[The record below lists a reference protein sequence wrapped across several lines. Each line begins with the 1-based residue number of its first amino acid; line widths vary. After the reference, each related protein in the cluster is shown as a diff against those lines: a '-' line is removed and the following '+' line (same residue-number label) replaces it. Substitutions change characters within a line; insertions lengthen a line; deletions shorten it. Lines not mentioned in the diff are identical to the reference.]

1 MKVAIIYN
9 EDREG
14 VINSFGMQN
23 KEVYNPATV
32 KRVAE
37 CLEAGGHNVAIIDGN
52 MHVVERLQSFMPKV
66 IDGEQM
72 GMVFNMAYGIQG
84 ESRYTHIP
92 SLLEMLGI
100 PYVGSNPSGHAL
112 ALDKVIT
119 KIIMQKHGIS
129 TPDFWVFNSA
139 QDNMSDVKYPVIVK
153 PKMESVS
160 FGLKVV
166 YNEDDLREA
175 VNFVVTE
182 FQQQALVEQFIRGRE
197 FCVGIIGNSPVE
209 AFPVLE
215 IDLENDP
222 DAIQSVEDKKEK
234 PRQKI
239 CPANIDPKLAQRM
252 TEESIAAFNALQL
265 RDFARVDIRMDENGD
280 IYLLEINS
288 MASLGKTGSYVAAAQ
303 VTGLDYCNLV
313 NKMLDVAA
321 VRYFSQRSGVSESDT
336 NSKTPLPVRCRGFL
350 RGRMS
355 TYEKLLE
362 KMTNINSY
370 VRNVEGVNKLGMLLR
385 KELIP
390 LGFTQ
395 EVVPQIEVGNQ
406 LFFTNSLD
414 GEYDVL
420 LLGCTDNAISMS
432 HQKRFSKESQR
443 LFGSGIWEHKGGL
456 VTMIGALQTLKFV
469 RRLKKLKIGILITTD
484 DSLQGRFSQDLVE
497 QKCRKAKSVIGLHGG
512 GANGSLVTS
521 RSGAAV
527 YKCEINLGEEGK
539 AERVSQVAAQ
549 FSRLVAAWSD
559 LSLDDDRLVIA
570 PSKYTFTSNIMYPFA
585 HGEVRLS
592 VRFNDKEAFNDVDEK
607 ISEKLPKKFLKG
619 VDWQIVGGLRRPS
632 MEESEK
638 VTAFWSEIQ
647 KTASKLD
654 IRVMKEHRWSSSD
667 ICFIDTEKTAV
678 IDGFGPVGDHSI
690 EGNEYILTHSLQER
704 ALLLAMTLIQMD

>member
-9 EDREG
+9 EDRQG

-37 CLEAGGHNVAIIDGN
+37 CLESGGHNVSIIDGN

-129 TPDFWVFNSA
+129 TPDFWVFNTA
-139 QDNMSDVKYPVIVK
+139 QDDMSEVKYPVIVK

-166 YNEDDLREA
+166 YTEEDLREA

-197 FCVGIIGNSPVE
+197 FCVGVLGNSPVE

-222 DAIQSVEDKKEK
+222 DAIQTVDDKKVT

-239 CPANIDPKLAQRM
+239 CPAQLDDALAQKM
-252 TEESIAAFNALQL
+252 IEESIAAFKALQL
-265 RDFARVDIRMDENGD
+265 RDFARIDIRMDDKGD

-303 VTGLDYCNLV
+303 VAGLDYCGLV
-313 NKMLDVAA
+313 NRMLDVAA
-321 VRYFSQRSGVSESDT
+321 VRYFSQGT
-336 NSKTPLPVRCRGFL
+336 QLPGQHTINTKTPIPVRCRGFL

-370 VRNVEGVNKLGMLLR
+370 VRNVEGVNKLGTLLR
-385 KELIP
+385 KELLP

-395 EVVPQIEVGNQ
+395 EVIPQIEVGNQ
-406 LFFTNSLD
+406 LFFTNSFD
-414 GEYDVL
+414 GEYDIL
-420 LLGCTDNAISMS
+420 LLGCSDNATPMS
-432 HQKRFSKESQR
+432 KQKRFSRDNQK
-443 LFGSGIWEHKGGL
+443 FHGSGIWEHKGGL
-456 VTMIGALQTLKFV
+456 VTMIGALQTLKFI
-469 RRLKKLKIGILITTD
+469 RKLKKLKIGILITTD
-484 DSLQGRFSQDLVE
+484 DSLQGRFSRSLVE
-497 QKCRKAKSVIGLHGG
+497 QKTKNATTVIGLHGG
-512 GANGSLVTS
+512 GISGSLVTS

-527 YKCEINLGEEGK
+527 YKCEINLTENK
-539 AERVSQVAAQ
+539 AERVSQTTAQ
-549 FSRLVAAWSD
+549 FGRLVASWCD
-559 LSLDDDRLVIA
+559 LSLDDERLVIA
-570 PSKYTFTSNIMYPFA
+570 PSNFNLKSNIMYPYV
-585 HGEVRLS
+585 HGEARLS
-592 VRFNDKEAFNDVDEK
+592 VRFNDIEAFDGVANK
-607 ISEKLPKKFLKG
+607 ISVKLPKKYLKG
-619 VDWQIVGGLRRPS
+619 IDWQIVGGLRRPP

-638 VTAFWSEIQ
+638 VTDFWNKIRA
-647 KTASKLD
+647 TASKLD
-654 IRVMKEHRWSSSD
+654 IRITKEHRWSSSD
-667 ICFIDTEKTAV
+667 ICFVNTKKTAV
-678 IDGFGPVGDHSI
+678 IDGLGPVGDHSFD
-690 EGNEYILTHSLQER
+690 GNEYILSHSLQER
-704 ALLLAMTLIQMD
+704 ALLLAMTLMQ

>member
-9 EDREG
+9 EDRQG

-32 KRVAE
+32 KLVAD
-37 CLEAGGHNVAIIDGN
+37 CLESGGHNVSIIDGN

-139 QDNMSDVKYPVIVK
+139 QDDMSDVIFPVIVK

-175 VNFVVTE
+175 VNFVVNE

-197 FCVGIIGNSPVE
+197 FCVGVIGNSPVE
-209 AFPVLE
+209 AFPILE

-222 DAIQSVEDKKEK
+222 DGIQTVDDKKVK
-234 PRQKI
+234 PRAKI
-239 CPANIDPKLAQRM
+239 CPAHIDDELAKRM
-252 TEESIAAFNALQL
+252 KEESIAAFKALQL
-265 RDFARVDIRMDENGD
+265 RDFARIDIRMDQDGK

-303 VTGLDYCNLV
+303 VAGMDYCALV
-313 NKMLDVAA
+313 NRMLDVAA
-321 VRYFSQRSGVSESDT
+321 VRYFSQGTQFIEHEM
-336 NSKTPLPVRCRGFL
+336 NSKTPIPVRCRGFL

-355 TYEKLLE
+355 SYEKLLE

-370 VRNVEGVNKLGMLLR
+370 VRNVEGVNKLGTLLR
-385 KELIP
+385 KELLP

-395 EVVPQIEVGNQ
+395 EVIPQIEVGNQ

-414 GEYDVL
+414 GEYDVI
-420 LLGCTDNAISMS
+420 LLGCSDNAIPMS
-432 HQKRFSKESQR
+432 KQVRFSKESQKMY
-443 LFGSGIWEHKGGL
+443 GSGIWEHKGGL
-456 VTMIGALQTLKFV
+456 VAMIGALQALKFL
-469 RRLKKLKIGILITTD
+469 RKLKKLKIGILITTD
-484 DSLQGRFSQDLVE
+484 DSLQGRFSQSLVE
-497 QKCRKAKSVIGLHGG
+497 QKSAKAHTVIGLHGG
-512 GANGSLVTS
+512 GVNGSLVTS

-527 YKCEINLGEEGK
+527 YKCEMNLAEHK
-539 AERVSQVAAQ
+539 ADRVAQAASQ
-549 FSRLVAAWSD
+549 FCRLVAAWSD
-559 LSLDDDRLVIA
+559 LSIDDERLVIA
-570 PSKYTFTSNIMYPFA
+570 PSKYSFNSNIMYPHA

-592 VRFNDKEAFNDVDEK
+592 VRFNDKETFREVEGK
-607 ISEKLPKKFLKG
+607 ISDRLPKKFLKG

-638 VTAFWSEIQ
+638 VSEFWNDIKKQ
-647 KTASKLD
+647 ASKLD
-654 IRVMKEHRWSSSD
+654 IRVTKEHRWSSSD
-667 ICFIDTEKTAV
+667 ICFIDTNKIAV

-690 EGNEYILTHSLQER
+690 EGKEYILTHSILER
-704 ALLLAMTLIQMD
+704 SLLLAMTLMK

>member
-9 EDREG
+9 EDLQG
-14 VINSFGMQN
+14 VINTFGMQN
-23 KEVYNPATV
+23 KETYNPATV

-37 CLEAGGHNVAIIDGN
+37 CLETGGHNVLIIDGN
-52 MHVVERLQSFMPKV
+52 MHVIERLQNFMPKV

-119 KIIMQKHGIS
+119 KIIMQKNGIS

-139 QDNMSDVKYPVIVK
+139 QDDMSAVKFPVIVK

-160 FGLKVV
+160 FGLRVV
-166 YNEDDLREA
+166 YNHDDLCEA

-197 FCVGIIGNSPVE
+197 FCVGVIGNSPVE
-209 AFPVLE
+209 AFPILE

-222 DAIQSVEDKKEK
+222 DAIQTVDDKKSAPK
-234 PRQKI
+234 RKI
-239 CPANIDPKLAQRM
+239 CPANIDEDLARRM
-252 TEESIAAFNALQL
+252 QQESIDAFKALQL
-265 RDFARVDIRMDENGD
+265 RDFARVDIRMDENGN

-288 MASLGKTGSYVAAAQ
+288 MASLGATGSYVAAAK
-303 VTGLDYCNLV
+303 VAGFDYCALV

-321 VRYFSQRSGVSESDT
+321 VRYFSQGTVLAD
-336 NSKTPLPVRCRGFL
+336 NSKRVPRHVRCRGFL

-355 TYEKLLE
+355 SYEKLLE

-370 VRNVEGVNKLGMLLR
+370 VRNVEGVNRLGAIVR
-385 KELIP
+385 KELSQ

-395 EVVPQIEVGNQ
+395 EVIPQIEVGNQ

-414 GEYDVL
+414 NSYDVL
-420 LLGCTDNAISMS
+420 LLGSLDNAIPMA
-432 HQKRFSKESQR
+432 QQRRFSKEPQR
-443 LFGSGIWEHKGGL
+443 MHGSGIWEHKGGL
-456 VTMIGALQTLKFV
+456 VTMIAALQTLKFI
-469 RRLKKLKIGILITTD
+469 RQLRKLKIGILITTD
-484 DSLQGRFSQDLVE
+484 DSLQGRFSQELV
-497 QKCRKAKSVIGLHGG
+497 KKKAAQASSVIGFHGG
-512 GANGSLVTS
+512 GQNGSMVTS

-527 YKCEINLGEEGK
+527 YKCVLNLVEESADK
-539 AERVSQVAAQ
+539 VARSSVQ
-549 FSRLVAAWSD
+549 FSKLVSAWCN
-559 LSLDDDRLVIA
+559 LSLDNERLVIA
-570 PSKYTFTSNIMYPFA
+570 PSNSSFTSNIMYPYA

-592 VRFNDKEAFNDVDEK
+592 VRFNDINIFNEVDSK
-607 ISEKLPKKFLKG
+607 IVQTLPTKLLKG
-619 VDWQIVGGLRRPS
+619 LEWQIVGGLRRPP
-632 MEESEK
+632 MEESENGI
-638 VTAFWSEIQ
+638 AFWNKVKEIA
-647 KTASKLD
+647 TSLD
-654 IRVMKEHRWSSSD
+654 IRITKEHRWSSSD
-667 ICFIDTEKTAV
+667 ICFVNSAAQNV
-678 IDGFGPVGDHSI
+678 IDGFGPVGEHTHMGS
-690 EGNEYILTHSLQER
+690 EYILTHSLQER
-704 ALLLAMTLIQMD
+704 ALLLTMTLLGL

>member
-23 KEVYNPATV
+23 KEVYNPETV

-37 CLEAGGHNVAIIDGN
+37 CLEAGGHNVSIIDGN

-129 TPDFWVFNSA
+129 TPDFWVFNTA
-139 QDNMSDVKYPVIVK
+139 HDDMSDVIFPVIVK

-166 YNEDDLREA
+166 YTEDDLREA

-197 FCVGIIGNSPVE
+197 FCVGVIGNSPVE

-239 CPANIDPKLAQRM
+239 CPAHIDKSLSQRM
-252 TEESIAAFNALQL
+252 TEESIAAFKALQL
-265 RDFARVDIRMDENGD
+265 RDFARIDIRMDEKGD
-280 IYLLEINS
+280 IYLLEVNS

-303 VTGLDYCNLV
+303 VAGMEYSNLV

-321 VRYFSQRSGVSESDT
+321 VRYFSQGTQLLAQST
-336 NSKTPLPVRCRGFL
+336 NSKTPMPVKCRGFL

-355 TYEKLLE
+355 SYEKLLE

-370 VRNVEGVNKLGMLLR
+370 VRNVEGVNKLGTLLR
-385 KELIP
+385 KELLP

-395 EVVPQIEVGNQ
+395 EVIPQIEVGNQ

-414 GEYDVL
+414 GQYDIL
-420 LLGCTDNAISMS
+420 FLGCGDNAIPMS
-432 HQKRFSKESQR
+432 KQKRFSKEGEKMH
-443 LFGSGIWEHKGGL
+443 GSGIWEHKGGL
-456 VTMIGALQTLKFV
+456 VTMIGALQSLKFL
-469 RRLKKLKIGILITTD
+469 RKLKKMKIGILITTD
-484 DSLQGRFSQDLVE
+484 DSLQGRFSQSLVE
-497 QKCRKAKSVIGLHGG
+497 QKSRKAHTVIGLHGG
-512 GANGSLVTS
+512 GVNGSLVTS

-527 YKCEINLGEEGK
+527 YKCEVNLTNNR
-539 AERVSQVAAQ
+539 AERVAQTAAQ
-549 FSRLVAAWSD
+549 FSRLVAGWSD
-559 LSLDDDRLVIA
+559 LSIDDERLVIA
-570 PSKYTFTSNIMYPFA
+570 PSRYSFNSNIMYPYA

-592 VRFNDKEAFNDVDEK
+592 VRFNDKKAFEDVAEK
-607 ISEKLPKKFLKG
+607 IEVKLPKKFLKG
-619 VDWQIVGGLRRPS
+619 IDWQIVGGLRRPS

-638 VTAFWSEIQ
+638 VTKFWKRIKE
-647 KTASKLD
+647 TASKLD
-654 IRVMKEHRWSSSD
+654 IRVTKEHRWSSSD
-667 ICFIDTEKTAV
+667 ICFVYTDTTAV
-678 IDGFGPVGDHSI
+678 IDGFGPVGDHSF
-690 EGNEYILTHSLQER
+690 EGREYIFTHSLLER
-704 ALLLAMTLIQMD
+704 ALLLVMTLVEIS